1 MLSVLP
7 LIFYKD
13 STNRRQ
19 YKTNSFVFIVE
30 VQSILFKDSTNRRQ
44 YKINLFVFSVEM
56 QFGKQVKKSFEKQVK
71 KVCLDKWQSIF
82 R

>member
-13 STNRRQ
+13 STIRRQ
-19 YKTNSFVFIVE
+19 YK
-30 VQSILFKDSTNRRQ
+30 Q
-44 YKINLFVFSVEM
+44 NLFVFIVEM
-56 QFGKQVKKSFEKQVK
+56 QFGKQVKKSFEKQIK
-71 KVCLDKWQSIF
+71 KSMF